1 MKDLLQQPV
10 YNALLTNDSHF
21 NIGIDKVK
29 YFDAEVSPFVDFE
42 AGYKN
47 GFRDLHDLLPAD
59 RKILFASPTE
69 IAQPNGWEILKTI
82 KGLQFVFEKGKG
94 IENNFPNIIPL
105 HKINVDEMVSL
116 AKLTVPGPFNKRTIE
131 FGSYFGIFAEDKL
144 VSMTGQRLHIN
155 NFSEISAVCTH
166 PEHTGK
172 GYAFQ
177 LLQHQINIILKE
189 SKVPFLHVWEE
200 NRRAIEIYQR
210 LGFKVSRRMNFYFMG
225 KQKAKR

>member
-1 MKDLLQQPV
+1 MKELLQQPV
-10 YNALLTNDSHF
+10 YNALLTTDSHF

-42 AGYKN
+42 MGYKN

-94 IENNFPNIIPL
+94 IENIFPNIIPL
-105 HKINVDEMVSL
+105 HKNNVDEMIIL
-116 AKLTVPGPFNKRTIE
+116 ARLTVPGPFDKRTIE
-131 FGSYFGIFAEDKL
+131 FGSYFGIFEKGKL
-144 VSMTGQRLHIN
+144 VSMNGQRLHVE

-166 PEHTGK
+166 PEYTGK
-172 GYAFQ
+172 GYAYQ
-177 LLQHQINIILKE
+177 LLQHQIGIILHENKN
-189 SKVPFLHVWEE
+189 PFLHVWEE
-200 NRRAIEIYQR
+200 NKRAIDIYHR
-210 LGFKVSRRMNFYFMG
+210 LGFKVSRKMNFYFMG
-225 KQKAKR
+225 KKNTRP